1 MVPSVNV
8 VVANDAGDISM
19 IYRTDDWAVPGS
31 ALDLGE
37 SLPAAAV
44 RETLEETGIT
54 CEITGAGSD
63 FRPPP
68 G

>member
-1 MVPSVNV
+1 
-8 VVANDAGDISM
+8 M